1 MRTSKFLMLA
11 LLLAGVAVS
20 FSSCQKDDA
29 TKEAPKIELKGG
41 ADGTTP
47 INGEVSAGTV
57 YAYITTAEGVKIKSA
72 EYKITYLKADKSKGG
87 DAAFKKMTFKKDG
100 LIATQK
106 IYSCEVVVPADAAK
120 DAHLLIHV
128 TDDNGKATDMDRT
141 IKLGTA
147 PAPTPTGTPMK
158 AAKVGCVNHAYGQ
171 GNAAFNFTKG
181 ETVTLDKTTDQ
192 DIVSTATTGALFNK
206 TFQAKGAA
214 KTFKLATKLDFG
226 KATVEE
232 VSKAIAGKT
241 ADATVTVEAGDQV
254 VVSKGEVNYLL
265 QIKEVTMDGY
275 VVLTSGTIE
284 KKTAAT
290 TAKGKGYIIFDYK
303 ASK

>member
-41 ADGTTP
+41 TDGTTP
-47 INGEVSAGTV
+47 ITGEVSAGTV

-72 EYKITYLKADKSKGG
+72 EYKITYLKADNSKGG

-106 IYSCEVVVPADAAK
+106 IYSCDVVVPADAAK

-158 AAKVGCVNHAYGQ
+158 AAKVGCVNHANGE
-171 GNAAFNFTKG
+171 GDAAFNFTKG
-181 ETVTLDKTTDQ
+181 ETVKKAATTDQ
-192 DIVSTATTGALFNK
+192 DIISTAASGAPFNK
-206 TFQAKGAA
+206 TFQAVGTV
-214 KTFKLATKLDFG
+214 KTFKLGTKLNFE

-232 VSKAIAGKT
+232 VAEAIKGKT
-241 ADATVTVEAGDQV
+241 GDATVTVEVGDQV
-254 VVSKGEVNYLL
+254 VVSKGTVNYLL

-275 VVLTSGTIE
+275 VVLTSGSIA
-284 KKTAAT
+284 KKAT
-290 TAKGKGYIIFDYK
+290 TSTKGKGYIIFDYK

>member
-41 ADGTTP
+41 ADGTIP
-47 INGEVSAGTV
+47 ITGEVSEGTV
-57 YAYITTAEGVKIKSA
+57 FAYITTAEGVKIKSA
-72 EYKITYLKADKSKGG
+72 EYKITYLKADNSKGG
-87 DAAFKKMTFKKDG
+87 DAAFKKMDFKKDG

-141 IKLGTA
+141 ITFGTA
-147 PAPTPTGTPMK
+147 PAPTGTAMQP
-158 AAKVGCVNHAYGQ
+158 AKVGCVNHAYGQ
-171 GNAAFNFTKG
+171 GHAAFNFTKG
-181 ETVTLDKTTDQ
+181 ETVTLDATADQ
-192 DIVSTATTGALFNK
+192 DIISTATSGAAFNK
-206 TFQAKGAA
+206 TFKAVGTV
-214 KTFKLATKLDFG
+214 KTFKLATKLDFE

-232 VSKAIAGKT
+232 VAKAIAGKT
-241 ADATVTVEAGDQV
+241 ADATVTVAAGDQV
-254 VVSKGEVNYLL
+254 VVSKGPVNYLL

-275 VVLTSGTIE
+275 VELTSGTINT
-284 KKTAAT
+284 KTAAA